1 MNRLVS
7 VLRLLN
13 DKDEE
18 VSQKDDIRHLA
29 TEEQPSPA
37 YSRLNYHLLVGRSS
51 EGQIRSRGETRRIET
66 RFPEPVRAAQEDI
79 LARRHRSRPERFL
92 RPANNVGSEL

>member
-7 VLRLLN
+7 GLHLLN

-18 VSQKDDIRHLA
+18 VSQSDDIRHLA
-29 TEEQPSPA
+29 TEELPPPA
-37 YSRLNYHLLVGRSS
+37 YSRRNYHLLVGRSS
-51 EGQIRSRGETRRIET
+51 EGQIRSRGETRRIEI
-66 RFPEPVRAAQEDI
+66 RFPEPVRAAQENI